1 LLVEGI
7 SSELGFEFTPNWNC
21 IFFQAVLDKLS
32 SRITD
37 KGSEQSSIHDIGQL
51 AEEFVGEGKTHL
63 ITMDE
68 LGNTVEKLNED
79 RDLLLGF

>member
-1 LLVEGI
+1 MLIEGI
-7 SSELGFEFTPNWNC
+7 SSELGFELAPNRNC
-21 IFFQAVLDKLS
+21 IFFEAILDKLS

-37 KGSEQSSIHDIGQL
+37 EGSEQSSIHDIGQL
-51 AEEFVGEGKTHL
+51 AEEFMGEGKTHL